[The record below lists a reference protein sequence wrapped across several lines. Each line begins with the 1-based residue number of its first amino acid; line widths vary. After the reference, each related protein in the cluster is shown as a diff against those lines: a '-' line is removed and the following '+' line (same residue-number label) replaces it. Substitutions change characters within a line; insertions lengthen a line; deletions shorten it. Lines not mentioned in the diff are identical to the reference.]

1 LLFYAILLPQNQ
13 TLGGIMAYKKIDQY
27 FSFADIAIQNNEDKN
42 RSLVFLRKVDRTIEW
57 EPLEALLTK
66 FYQPGKANK
75 GERAYSPLLLF
86 KCMLLQKWFQIK
98 SDPEL
103 ECQINDRISFK
114 FFLNLPMDYPSPDH
128 STFSRFR
135 KRVSKEAMIKI
146 NSELLKQFHRHGL
159 SINKGVAVDAR
170 LVKSAS
176 RPVSKD
182 RLKKIKEY
190 ANTPEGKLDKNGNV
204 KKFCRDLDS
213 DWTIKNDDPH
223 YGLKEH
229 AAVDTANGFILSV
242 NLSPASHHDS
252 KYFPYAICYSMHTSD
267 PIEKA
272 YGDKGYTG
280 LPNREFL
287 ALNNIEDG
295 IMRKDN
301 INAKLTNF
309 EIERNKA
316 ISKYRYIVE
325 QYFGI
330 SHLHDNG
337 EKARFTDMFKNL
349 MDLMFRQF
357 AFNLK
362 KGAKILEVLPV

>member
-1 LLFYAILLPQNQ
+1 
-13 TLGGIMAYKKIDQY
+13 
-27 FSFADIAIQNNEDKN
+27 
-42 RSLVFLRKVDRTIEW
+42 
-57 EPLEALLTK
+57 
-66 FYQPGKANK
+66 
-75 GERAYSPLLLF
+75 
-86 KCMLLQKWFQIK
+86 
-98 SDPEL
+98 
-103 ECQINDRISFK
+103 
-114 FFLNLPMDYPSPDH
+114 
-128 STFSRFR
+128 
-135 KRVSKEAMIKI
+135 
-146 NSELLKQFHRHGL
+146 
-159 SINKGVAVDAR
+159 
-170 LVKSAS
+170 
-176 RPVSKD
+176 
-182 RLKKIKEY
+182 
-190 ANTPEGKLDKNGNV
+190 
-204 KKFCRDLDS
+204 
-213 DWTIKNDDPH
+213 
-223 YGLKEH
+223 
-229 AAVDTANGFILSV
+229 
-242 NLSPASHHDS
+242 
-252 KYFPYAICYSMHTSD
+252 MHTSE

-280 LPNREFL
+280 APNREFL

-362 KGAKILEVLPV
+362 KGAKIIEVLPV